1 MEFSKSNRFNDDENQ
16 VNKNLVHY
24 KGVLGEFDYDPRIW
38 KIVDNHLMFKNKE
51 VKSLPKN
58 LELPK
63 GCVDISYMFF
73 NCKNLADISP
83 LKNWD
88 ISNVKSALRMFS
100 NCISLTNITTLQSW
114 NTSKVENISHMFSY
128 CINLKDISSLRNWD
142 ISKVKSMSFMFSGCV
157 NLKDISP
164 LENWNTSNVKSMANM
179 FSYCVNLTDTSSLNK
194 WRYFKS
200 KKHI

>member
-1 MEFSKSNRFNDDENQ
+1 MEFNKSNSPINQ
-16 VNKNLVHY
+16 PLIHY
-24 KGVLGEFDYDPRIW
+24 AGILGEFDYDPDIW
-38 KIVDNHLMFKNKE
+38 EIIDNRLRFKNRK
-51 VKSLPKN
+51 VKSLPEN

-73 NCKNLADISP
+73 NCKNLVDISP

-88 ISNVKSALRMFS
+88 ISNVKSTLRMFS

-114 NTSKVENISHMFSY
+114 NTSKVEDMSYMFS
-128 CINLKDISSLRNWD
+128 S
-142 ISKVKSMSFMFSGCV
+142 CV

-164 LENWNTSNVKSMANM
+164 LENWNTSNINNM
-179 FSYCVNLTDTSSLNK
+179 SHVFSYCVNLTDTSSLNK